1 MSRAAADSV
10 ALANDR
16 KPHFPWPFADRKAQF
31 VPASIEPHRM
41 EVAPTVW
48 ARRGERALPLAA
60 YFAIGAVVGLAI
72 VVALFLVSKS

>member
-1 MSRAAADSV
+1 MTRIASDAA

-31 VPASIEPHRM
+31 VPVSIEPHHM

-48 ARRGERALPLAA
+48 ARKGERALPLAV
-60 YFAIGAVVGLAI
+60 YFVIGAVAGLAI
-72 VVALFLVSKS
+72 SVALFLVSNA

>member
-1 MSRAAADSV
+1 MSRIVSDAV

-31 VPASIEPHRM
+31 VPVSIEPHRM

-48 ARRGERALPLAA
+48 ARKDERSLPLAA
-60 YFAIGAVVGLAI
+60 YFAIGAAAGLAI
-72 VVALFLVSKS
+72 VVALFLVNKS